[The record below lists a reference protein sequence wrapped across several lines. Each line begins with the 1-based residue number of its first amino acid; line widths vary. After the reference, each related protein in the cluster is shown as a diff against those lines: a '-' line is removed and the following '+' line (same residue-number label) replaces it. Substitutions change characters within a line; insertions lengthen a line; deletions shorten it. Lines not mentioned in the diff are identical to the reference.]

1 MEQLVNVINKLMK
14 DNEENLIECDGYD
27 QGYAEGF
34 HDALVDVMHE
44 MGIDTDEEWFN

>member
-1 MEQLVNVINKLMK
+1 MEKLVNVINKLMK
-14 DNEENLIECDGYD
+14 DNEENLIECGGYD

-44 MGIDTDEEWFN
+44 MGIETDEEWFN